1 MKMEDGQK
9 GEVKCFGCKK
19 RATERHR
26 EGRGCDG
33 QGNAYFAEWDADG
46 GKTPAARIFL
56 FSFTLN
62 TTDHLLSLNLN
73 NSWPYVCLCGKTDGS
88 AQARGSPC
96 WLLATRG
103 QRRTTNN
110 LELRS

>member
-1 MKMEDGQK
+1 MLFGSGLPSVLRASNPIAGWGRGAAWWKAEIGIGEIKMKMEDGQK

-19 RATERHR
+19 KATERHR

-73 NSWPYVCLCGKTDGS
+73 SS
-88 AQARGSPC
+88 
-96 WLLATRG
+96 
-103 QRRTTNN
+103 
-110 LELRS
+110 